1 MVTLPASYGEM
12 VVGDLER
19 GNPGAD
25 TYGDV
30 GFKTSTTCGAS
41 MLLWTSGPGA
51 RDYTRGTHEFGSASL
66 PDGIA
71 SRLMDVDK
79 NGTPDSIEN
88 MSVADRQ
95 QAFTDITTASN
106 TDSSSLM
113 RTTQNGNELS
123 IGFDDRS
130 IDSITDMTQNLV
142 DGLAC

>member
-1 MVTLPASYGEM
+1 M
-12 VVGDLER
+12 
-19 GNPGAD
+19 
-25 TYGDV
+25 
-30 GFKTSTTCGAS
+30 
-41 MLLWTSGPGA
+41 
-51 RDYTRGTHEFGSASL
+51 
-66 PDGIA
+66 A

-95 QAFTDITTASN
+95 QAFTDMTTAGN